1 MIIRSIR
8 NFGKIYERTA
18 NIVSDTEELIRDRS
32 ILIFEN
38 DDCEV
43 ELSRDFPKE
52 IFLRSSLH
60 PVAINEATS
69 LIRNDSG
76 KNFVI
81 ENIYDA
87 KFFHSDSEVKNH
99 FCKSVSIIYE
109 GTGYY
114 TKNNQQFDFSD
125 KNLKNF
131 ELDFGDELFR
141 MEFQTCDEK
150 FLYEKVENL
159 KIAIGPNEKYS
170 NVFYPYGGF
179 YFYGCH
185 PKHIEPCV
193 CLARFEQK
201 DLRIKSYTY
210 SSLLNKN
217 IDVTQVGPRNNKIEF
232 DESPHI
238 GLYEKIKRGEIKI
251 KVKNRDIKDCEKAT
265 YKSVAVFNLA
275 NTNLIT
281 IKFIKE

>member
-8 NFGKIYERTA
+8 NFGKIYERSI

-32 ILIFEN
+32 VLDLEN
-38 DDCEV
+38 NDCEV
-43 ELSRDFPKE
+43 ELSQDFPEE
-52 IFLRSSLH
+52 IFLRASLH
-60 PVAINEATS
+60 PVAINETTR
-69 LIRNDSG
+69 LTRIDSG

-81 ENIYDA
+81 ENIYDPD
-87 KFFHSDSEVKNH
+87 FFHSDSEVKNH

-114 TKNNQQFDFSD
+114 TKNNRYLDFSD
-125 KNLKNF
+125 KRFENF
-131 ELDFGDELFR
+131 ELDFDYELFR
-141 MEFQTCDEK
+141 MDFQTCDEK

-159 KIAIGPNEKYS
+159 KIVLGPDEKYS
-170 NVFYPYGGF
+170 NIFYPYGGF

-185 PKHIEPCV
+185 PKHIEPCI

-232 DESPHI
+232 DESPNI
-238 GLYEKIKRGEIKI
+238 DLYEKIKCGEIKI
-251 KVKNRDIKDCEKAT
+251 KVKNRDEAIF
-265 YKSVAVFNLA
+265 KSVAVFNLA